1 MAGFRGL
8 KVYQAAFELAI
19 DIFEITRQFPID
31 EKYGLIDQVR
41 RSSRAT
47 AAIIAEAYRK
57 RTYPKSF
64 VSKLIEADGEA
75 TETQVWLD
83 FARRFEYITERKYDE
98 LIQRSEE
105 IGRMLGGML
114 KHPEKFCGSRK

>member
-8 KVYQAAFELAI
+8 KVYQAAFELAF
-19 DIFEITRQFPID
+19 DIFELTKAFPEN
-31 EKYGLIDQVR
+31 EKYGLVDQIR

-64 VSKLIEADGEA
+64 VSKLVEADGEA

-83 FARRFEYITERKYDE
+83 FAERCGYLSKRKHEE

-114 KHPEKFCGSRK
+114 KHPEKFCGTN